1 MSTTCLAVALCL
13 VLLSA
18 SAEEDIVLQT
28 CWKQCVDYKRWG
40 YDCAMRAG
48 CFEKLQIDEDAFSA
62 CFQPCNVGASAC
74 EKLCHQN
81 YEDLKGELKSAC
93 VGGYGCSLLSLSLSV
108 FVVVVVV
115 VVFPFS
121 FCSRVLRTQK

>member
-1 MSTTCLAVALCL
+1 M
-13 VLLSA
+13 
-18 SAEEDIVLQT
+18 LQT

-62 CFQPCNVGASAC
+62 CFQPCNVGAFAC

-93 VGGYGCSLLSLSLSV
+93 VGGYGWSLLSLSLFFFFFFLFLSV
-108 FVVVVVV
+108 VEYCG
-115 VVFPFS
+115 S
-121 FCSRVLRTQK
+121 KK